1 MDERYVWLDFVY
13 KLMNELN
20 KTDDDIYKMNYIS
33 CLNWLG
39 YLKNKEELK
48 DKNKL

>member
-1 MDERYVWLDFVY
+1 MDERYVWLDFIFAIM
-13 KLMNELN
+13 KALN
-20 KTDDDIYKMNYIS
+20 KTDEDVYKMNYIS

-48 DKNKL
+48 NKNTL

>member
-1 MDERYVWLDFVY
+1 MDFVFN
-13 KLMNELN
+13 LMKALN
-20 KTDDDIYKMNYIS
+20 KSDTEIYKMNYVS

-48 DKNKL
+48 DKNSL